1 MTPGPADVS
10 NHVQSGLEKGLEAY
24 FATDTIT
31 QVLDAVDVDALL
43 SGEGLEEPM
52 EYEKMGELVG
62 QMTGRLIVR
71 NSVGRYTPGQTV
83 EQFVGYAVGGVVGKR
98 VGQQLERS
106 QIERVLRD
114 VARDAN
120 ERDVDDLTPDRRD
133 GGGLLPFGPGGI
145 DDETEP
151 VRIDIEDVEAQGGSS
166 HDSPDSEDR
175 GSVDIDIDDAGG
187 DIDDAEDDIDDADV
201 AESRQDET
209 DVEHE
214 DDGDEDA
221 DAGSSD
227 DDPRQDE
234 TDPE

>member
-1 MTPGPADVS
+1 MTPGPGDVS

-24 FATDTIT
+24 FATDTIK

-83 EQFVGYAVGGVVGKR
+83 EQFVGYAIGGVVGKR

-120 ERDVDDLTPDRRD
+120 ERDIDDLTPDQGD
-133 GGGLLPFGPGGI
+133 GSGGLLPFGPGSNDGRS
-145 DDETEP
+145 EP
-151 VRIDIEDVEAQGGSS
+151 VRIDIEDVEARGEAS
-166 HDSPDSEDR
+166 HDTADRDDR
-175 GSVDIDIDDAGG
+175 GGVDIDIEDAGDG
-187 DIDDAEDDIDDADV
+187 I
-201 AESRQDET
+201 
-209 DVEHE
+209 
-214 DDGDEDA
+214 DGDEDA
-221 DAGSSD
+221 DAGSGD
-227 DDPRQDE
+227 DDPQ
-234 TDPE
+234 

>member
-62 QMTGRLIVR
+62 QMTGRLVVR

-98 VGQQLERS
+98 VGQQLDRS
-106 QIERVLRD
+106 QIERALRD
-114 VARDAN
+114 TARSA
-120 ERDVDDLTPDRRD
+120 ELRSTSSGSQMLADVRGLVPLGRRGDDGVDTV
-133 GGGLLPFGPGGI
+133 
-145 DDETEP
+145 E
-151 VRIDIEDVEAQGGSS
+151 IE
-166 HDSPDSEDR
+166 
-175 GSVDIDIDDAGG
+175 I
-187 DIDDAEDDIDDADV
+187 DADGESTDPRRGETG
-201 AESRQDET
+201 AESNDE
-209 DVEHE
+209 
-214 DDGDEDA
+214 
-221 DAGSSD
+221 
-227 DDPRQDE
+227 
-234 TDPE
+234 

>member
-62 QMTGRLIVR
+62 QMTGRLVVR

-120 ERDVDDLTPDRRD
+120 ERDIDDLVPDQQHGD
-133 GGGLLPFGPGGI
+133 GLLPFGGGG
-145 DDETEP
+145 DGGSEP
-151 VRIDIEDVEAQGGSS
+151 IRIDIESGGEGTS
-166 HDSPDSEDR
+166 
-175 GSVDIDIDDAGG
+175 IDIDDGS
-187 DIDDAEDDIDDADV
+187 EDDDTV
-201 AESRQDET
+201 ELRQDET
-209 DVEHE
+209 DVEPE
-214 DDGDEDA
+214 DEGSDDE
-221 DAGSSD
+221 GGD

>member
-62 QMTGRLIVR
+62 QMTGRLVVR

-120 ERDVDDLTPDRRD
+120 ERDVDDLFPDQRN
-133 GGGLLPFGPGGI
+133 GGGLLPFGGGG
-145 DDETEP
+145 DEGSEP
-151 VRIDIEDVEAQGGSS
+151 IRIDIESGGEGTS
-166 HDSPDSEDR
+166 
-175 GSVDIDIDDAGG
+175 IDIDDGS
-187 DIDDAEDDIDDADV
+187 EDDDTV
-201 AESRQDET
+201 ELRQDET
-209 DVEHE
+209 DVEPE
-214 DDGDEDA
+214 DEGSDDEGGD
-221 DAGSSD
+221 D